1 MNPYVSDDSSGS
13 AMDQSVQQ
21 LNKESIS
28 QLRDLEL
35 ALGKIPSHWQD
46 GGEKYKVYQYIY
58 HPISYQALSINSK
71 KGKKLLSQYL
81 NNGS

>member
-21 LNKESIS
+21 LDKESIS

-35 ALGKIPSHWQD
+35 ALGKIPSHQD

-58 HPISYQALSINSK
+58 HPLSYQAFSIHSK
-71 KGKKLLSQYL
+71 KGRKLLLDFL
-81 NNGS
+81 NIE